1 MADTTQK
8 PKGTFAKLMTSQASQ
23 PAPKENVIIP
33 QQTQASKI
41 VNQSTDQS
49 TTRQNYSSTTFN
61 AIVDR
66 PKAFYITERLDHNL
80 DKAVRYFQEVHGI
93 KKADRSTVIN
103 AFLDN
108 EDNWTSQSLDQLV
121 DRVISQLTSRLTSR
135 PTGK

>member
-23 PAPKENVIIP
+23 PAPKENIIIR

-49 TTRQNYSSTTFN
+49 IDQSTDQSTTRQNYSSITSN

-66 PKAFYITERLDHNL
+66 PKAFYITERLDYNL
-80 DKAVRYFQEVHGI
+80 DKA
-93 KKADRSTVIN
+93 AVIFRKFM
-103 AFLDN
+103 A
-108 EDNWTSQSLDQLV
+108 
-121 DRVISQLTSRLTSR
+121 
-135 PTGK
+135 